1 MRTRPA
7 SASRVLELKARTISP
22 SFKKRF
28 DVHMS
33 VIVYVGAC
41 RTEEGV
47 GFLGVGVT
55 VESYLVWVL
64 GAQLRCSGEITPL
77 KI

>member
-1 MRTRPA
+1 
-7 SASRVLELKARTISP
+7 
-22 SFKKRF
+22 
-28 DVHMS
+28 MS

-64 GAQLRCSGEITPL
+64 GAQLRCSGETTPL